1 MNPFIKSPIDS
12 NENSTHFTAG
22 CQFLRNGIHVQ
33 RRAKSLPGGEIICVC
48 PKIDVE
54 LFNQCILECFV
65 SVLAV
70 GVVPL
75 PVEIIAEAIKFGA
88 RR

>member
-1 MNPFIKSPIDS
+1 MNPFIKSPINS

-22 CQFLRNGIHVQ
+22 YQFVRNGIHVQ
-33 RRAKSLPGGEIICVC
+33 RSAESLPGGEIICVC

-54 LFNQCILECFV
+54 LFDQCILECFV
-65 SVLAV
+65 GVLAV
-70 GVVPL
+70 VVFPL
-75 PVEIIAEAIKFGA
+75 PAGIIAEAIKFGA